1 MAKTLRFRF
10 NAEKFANA
18 VAYLAQACPMSSK
31 LTVCKHLYLA
41 DKEHLVRYGRPVIGD
56 HYYKLPHGP
65 IPTRGLDMLRGKA
78 GAAENA
84 LFEKYVSVIGD
95 SVHPKQPAN
104 RKVFSKSDLEVL
116 DWVVKKYGGWSA
128 SALRDE
134 THAQPPWRESE
145 DSCPIDYA
153 LFFEGR
159 PEAEGVRELAERE
172 QESRDLLRPYVA
184 R

>member
-1 MAKTLRFRF
+1 MANMLRFRF
-10 NAEKFANA
+10 NAEKFVNA
-18 VAYLAQACPMSSK
+18 VAYLAHACPKSTK
-31 LTVCKHLYLA
+31 LTICKHLYLA

-65 IPTRGLDMLRGKA
+65 IPTRGLDVLRGKA

-104 RKVFSKSDLEVL
+104 RKVFSKSDIEVL
-116 DWVVKKYGGWSA
+116 DWVVKKYGRWSP
-128 SALRDE
+128 SALRNE
-134 THAQPPWRESE
+134 THSQTPWR
-145 DSCPIDYA
+145 DSANSCAIDYA

-159 PEAEGVRELAERE
+159 PEAEEVKELAERE
-172 QESRDLLRPYVA
+172 QESRDLLRPYVS

>member
-1 MAKTLRFRF
+1 
-10 NAEKFANA
+10 
-18 VAYLAQACPMSSK
+18 
-31 LTVCKHLYLA
+31 
-41 DKEHLVRYGRPVIGD
+41 VIGD

-84 LFEKYVSVIGD
+84 LFEKYVSVIGE

-104 RKVFSKSDLEVL
+104 RKVFSKSDIEVL
-116 DWVVKKYGGWSA
+116 DWVVKKYGRWSP
-128 SALRDE
+128 SALRNE
-134 THAQPPWRESE
+134 THSQAPWR
-145 DSCPIDYA
+145 DSANSCAIDYS

-159 PEAEGVRELAERE
+159 PEAEEVKELAERE
-172 QESRDLLRPYVA
+172 QGSRDLLRPYVA